1 MRDKPLTDTELRA
14 YALEGARAHLARIL
28 EAFPALRNEHLN
40 NGGPPTERKQGTRRR
55 MSKAARALIS
65 ARMTARWAE
74 KRAREAK
81 GAKGKR

>member
-1 MRDKPLTDTELRA
+1 
-14 YALEGARAHLARIL
+14 
-28 EAFPALRNEHLN
+28 
-40 NGGPPTERKQGTRRR
+40 